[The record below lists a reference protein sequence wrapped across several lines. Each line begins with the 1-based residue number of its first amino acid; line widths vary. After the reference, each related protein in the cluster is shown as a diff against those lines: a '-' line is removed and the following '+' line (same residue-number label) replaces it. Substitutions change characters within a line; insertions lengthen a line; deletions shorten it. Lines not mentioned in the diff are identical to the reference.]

1 MLYRRREENGLVM
14 SHRPAQVASLI
25 QRYIGELIR
34 RDLELPLGV
43 IISVSQVSIGP
54 DLKFAK
60 ILVSILPEDK
70 RAEVLRYLNRNKIFL
85 QKELARR
92 LTMKFSPK
100 IGFALDATASQVSR
114 IDSLLDEIKVTS
126 NK

>member
-1 MLYRRREENGLVM
+1 M
-14 SHRPAQVASLI
+14 SHRVEQVASLI

-34 RDLELPLGV
+34 RDLELPLGAIV
-43 IISVSQVSIGP
+43 SVSKVSVGP

-70 RAEVLRYLNRNKIFL
+70 RDEVLRHLNKNKIFL
-85 QKELARR
+85 QKELASR

-100 IGFALDATASQVSR
+100 IGFALDTTQSHVSR
-114 IDSLLDEIKVTS
+114 IESLLDKIQDTR
-126 NK
+126 NNDY